1 MKSDICS
8 KYEIFV
14 KFKIQFILSLTS
26 SNNKSFLC
34 RNKIQDQLPV
44 LTFINSF
51 KHKLIIVYFISYNL
65 MILTDMTE

>member
-44 LTFINSF
+44 FTFINSF